1 MTQKSK
7 KKARREAVEKWSDT
21 PSPNPRY
28 RGATPAIVG
37 RALLGYR
44 PVTPPEKVP
53 DDSPA
58 VKTGM

>member
-1 MTQKSK
+1 MSDTEE
-7 KKARREAVEKWSDT
+7 ARRKAVEEWENT

-28 RGATPAIVG
+28 RGATPAFVG

-53 DDSPA
+53 EDAPP